1 MDKFLIFS
9 YCQYHIGNKGSI
21 VLFLSLGF
29 EIGSIPNSVGPLQV
43 ENSLQYVQAK
53 ALGGG

>member
-9 YCQYHIGNKGSI
+9 YCQYHIGNMGSI